1 MDVPVDGFCERA
13 FHQQCVVPPVREE
26 DIPPGDEG
34 WLCPLC
40 DARVDCF
47 FSLNMDFE
55 LALDPASASWVEV
68 FPETAAL
75 DARGMGPGQP
85 NEEGRGVGAAA
96 GEEEWPDDEEEDS
109 DFAAG
114 DASDD
119 GADDE
124 DEPLSGSAYSGS
136 DSESDDGDS
145 GSRKVRDAMN
155 AEPEVLQGKRRRTA
169 VDYRKLNDEMFGD
182 GEAFEGEK
190 DDETEGGWGPTSP
203 MGTPRSTGKKR
214 QAAGAA
220 AAASGKKRKRTPTA
234 AAAAAVSPAANA
246 KAKKKGK
253 AGSKSASAVESSGK
267 KAGAK
272 GKGKANVK
280 AKGGAALASVTPRRV
295 GGGGGGAATPKSTG
309 GRSSAARSGGAK
321 TASGGGSGGGRGGGG
336 GGRFPDEV
344 RSKLETKFGSVTH
357 PSAEEAEVIGQP
369 LGLNAH
375 QVKVWFMNRRNR
387 GGEKKRLSGGGD

>member
-1 MDVPVDGFCERA
+1 M
-13 FHQQCVVPPVREE
+13 
-26 DIPPGDEG
+26 
-34 WLCPLC
+34 C

-68 FPETAAL
+68 FPEAAAL

-96 GEEEWPDDEEEDS
+96 GGAVGEEEWPDDEEEDS

-145 GSRKVRDAMN
+145 ESRKVRDAMN

-203 MGTPRSTGKKR
+203 VGTPRSTGKKR
-214 QAAGAA
+214 KAA
-220 AAASGKKRKRTPTA
+220 AAADGASGKKRKRTPTPA
-234 AAAAAVSPAANA
+234 AAAAASPAANA

-253 AGSKSASAVESSGK
+253 ATSKSASAVESAGK
-267 KAGAK
+267 KAGV
-272 GKGKANVK
+272 KGKAK

-295 GGGGGGAATPKSTG
+295 SGGGGGGAATPKSTG
-309 GRSSAARSGGAK
+309 GRPFASRSGGAK
-321 TASGGGSGGGRGGGG
+321 TASGGGGGGGRGGGR

-344 RSKLETKFGSVTH
+344 RSKLETKFRSVTH

-387 GGEKKRLSGGGD
+387 GREKKRLSGGGD